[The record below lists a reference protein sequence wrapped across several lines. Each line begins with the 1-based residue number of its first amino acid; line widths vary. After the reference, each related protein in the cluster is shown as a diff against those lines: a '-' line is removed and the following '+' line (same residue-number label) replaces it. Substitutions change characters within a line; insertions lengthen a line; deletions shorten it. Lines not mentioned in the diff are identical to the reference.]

1 MAKRT
6 AQRSMLHETAVLSI
20 FSVALQTLGLLLN
33 IFLTRQLGAASVG
46 ALTLMGSFYGLA
58 AVLSGGSGFISTSRF
73 LSEELGCAGDP
84 SRVFRH
90 AICFCMSL
98 SSVCAAGLMLTAP
111 LWITRIAETGATL
124 TAVRLLSLTLPVAAL
139 SACLKGRCYAFHRVY
154 VPAVG
159 ECIEFLLRACVMAFC
174 AVFLIPRGKLTIMTA
189 FACSML
195 AGQCGS
201 ALFLLAVR
209 VPYGC
214 AEKPCSLTF
223 RQFIRMSLPIIGNA
237 CLVSLLSSA
246 NDALVPLTLLQ
257 YGNSTEEALSQ
268 FGEFEAIIIPTLFFP
283 SVIQC
288 CMSGLLVPELARS
301 RAAEDS
307 EGICKMTQRVLEQ
320 TVAYSLFVILI
331 LMQFG
336 VQIGTLLGGD
346 RFVGEILRVM
356 APVVPLIYLEI
367 ILEGV
372 LRGMGQQ
379 NFSSLN
385 YLAEYTVRISVLLI
399 CVPLFGFYGIV
410 ASYLACNVTGN
421 AVRIFFVL
429 RATGLHPRWGR
440 ILLRPAFTLVLS
452 WQLTALLM
460 LLIRMMHLPD
470 IVLMLLFTGISGGL
484 YLFLLRV
491 VDQIRPYEQKNG
503 AIPQKSAAILRKTV
517 DNPGGI

>member
-6 AQRSMLHETAVLSI
+6 AKRSMLHETAVLSI
-20 FSVALQTLGLLLN
+20 FSVSLQTLGLLLN

-73 LSEELGCAGDP
+73 LSEEIGCAGDP
-84 SRVFRH
+84 RRVFRH
-90 AICFCMSL
+90 AIVFCMTL
-98 SSVCAAGLMLTAP
+98 STACAAGLMLTAP
-111 LWITRIAETGATL
+111 LWISRLADTGATL
-124 TAVRLLSLTLPVAAL
+124 LSVRLLSLTLPAAAL
-139 SACLKGRCYAFHRVY
+139 CACLKGRCYAYHRIY
-154 VPAVG
+154 APAVG
-159 ECIEFLLRACVMAFC
+159 ECFEFLLRACVTAFC
-174 AVFLIPRGKLTIMTA
+174 AVFLIPEGKLSIMTA
-189 FACSML
+189 FAWSVF
-195 AGQCGS
+195 AGQCG
-201 ALFLLAVR
+201 AVLFLLTVR
-209 VPYGC
+209 VPDTCGDAC
-214 AEKPCSLTF
+214 CHLTF
-223 RQFIRMSLPIIGNA
+223 RRFICLSLPIIGNA
-237 CLVSLLSSA
+237 CLVSLLSAA

-257 YGNSTEEALSQ
+257 YGSSTQEALSQ

-288 CMSGLLVPELARS
+288 CMSGLLVPELARA
-301 RAAEDS
+301 RAADDS
-307 EGICKMTQRVLEQ
+307 RGICSLTQRVLEQ
-320 TVAYSLFVILI
+320 TTAYSLYIILI

-346 RFVGEILRVM
+346 RFVGEILCVM

-372 LRGMGQQ
+372 LRGLGKQ

-429 RATGLHPRWGR
+429 RSTGLRPRWGR
-440 ILLRPAFTLVLS
+440 ILLRPAFALVLS
-452 WQLTALLM
+452 WQITALVLAV
-460 LLIRMMHLPD
+460 LRFLHLPELPEM
-470 IVLMLLFTGISGGL
+470 ILFALLCGGL

-491 VDQIRPYEQKNG
+491 LDQLRGASEESVRP
-503 AIPQKSAAILRKTV
+503 LRYRRTA
-517 DNPGGI
+517 